1 MLILTRKKDESIII
15 DGNIEIQ
22 IIGIEEGKVK
32 IGINAPKNIEVYRSE
47 VVDKIKANNK
57 EALDTVDAFD
67 KLSKKLKK

>member
-22 IIGIEEGKVK
+22 IISIEEGKVK

-57 EALDTVDAFD
+57 EALDTVDGFD
-67 KLSKKLKK
+67 KSSKKLKK